1 MDLWRGTANQCNVTP
16 KIGEGP
22 SLNPPL
28 IADNVTRE
36 RYAPE
41 LQMKRFSRLRRRR
54 RQCNSAIDGSA
65 NHRSW
70 RPGRRMAWLS
80 FTRSPRSALSSPDS
94 GWA

>member
-36 RYAPE
+36 RYAPRIANE
-41 LQMKRFSRLRRRR
+41 TLL
-54 RQCNSAIDGSA
+54 AIA
-65 NHRSW
+65 AA
-70 RPGRRMAWLS
+70 PAAM
-80 FTRSPRSALSSPDS
+80 
-94 GWA
+94 